1 MLFSKRRKNQPENK
15 VTDLPPYPL
24 DEVKKLDTIRAILLP
39 VGEPPVC
46 ITIPNSYETNQMLVN
61 GPVSSNFIDLE
72 KRDALIIM
80 NDMAKLWKM
89 PPNRYIFDGKDVL
102 CGQAIIVGFNNETH
116 RVCSMTDEQVE
127 RYKAMFAKPID
138 SKEAEVLDPIIE
150 KHSKV
155 TISDLSGEN
164 AQKFSLDDVR
174 KEMGIETDEKEATA
188 QEAPAGAGE

>member
-1 MLFSKRRKNQPENK
+1 MLFSKRRKTQPENK

-39 VGEPPVC
+39 IGEPPVC

-61 GPVSSNFIDLE
+61 GPVSSNFIDLA
-72 KRDALIIM
+72 KRDALLIM

-164 AQKFSLDDVR
+164 VQKFSLDDVR
-174 KEMGIETDEKEATA
+174 KEMGIETGEKEATA
-188 QEAPAGAGE
+188 QETPAWAEE